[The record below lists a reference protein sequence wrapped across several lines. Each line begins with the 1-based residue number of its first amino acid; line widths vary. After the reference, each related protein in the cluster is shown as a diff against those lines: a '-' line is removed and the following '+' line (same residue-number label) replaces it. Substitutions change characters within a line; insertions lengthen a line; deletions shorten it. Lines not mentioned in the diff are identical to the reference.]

1 MLPSRFISRKMVIV
15 TWTPFAVAT
24 DLRAAAYFPFF
35 PSPTR
40 FALHRIFPSHTNLL
54 TSPETKKKK
63 KIILGYGVF
72 VQVQQRHAPR
82 SEVLFQTGK
91 MIENGHQVQTV
102 ITSIN
107 NRHHFRFGAAK
118 KHEELIT
125 RNLDG
130 KIKHGHVNHS
140 IPHDTDIPIAL

>member
-1 MLPSRFISRKMVIV
+1 MHVAKSFHLTEDGHCNMDAICGCDRFTSRSLFSFFSFTNSVRSASDIPLSHKPVNESR
-15 TWTPFAVAT
+15 
-24 DLRAAAYFPFF
+24 
-35 PSPTR
+35 
-40 FALHRIFPSHTNLL
+40 N
-54 TSPETKKKK
+54 KKKK
-63 KIILGYGVF
+63 NILGYGVF